1 MSIDT
6 LIFDWDGTLAD
17 SIGHIVSTMQSAAVA
32 VGLPVPSDEAVK
44 GIIGLGL
51 PEAAAVLFPQRPDL
65 AVPVV
70 DAYRDIYLS
79 DDQQA
84 VPLFAGVRQALDD
97 WREEGYLL
105 AVATGKGRRGL
116 NRVLGQ
122 HDLLDYFDATRCADE
137 TVSKPDP
144 AMLHQILR
152 ELGRGSGA
160 AVMVGDS
167 SFDIQ
172 MAHNAGMRA
181 VAVSYGAQSR
191 DQLEKLTPVAC
202 MDRFVELAPWLS
214 GQRADSRGIGLERV

>member
-79 DDQQA
+79 D
-84 VPLFAGVRQALDD
+84 
-97 WREEGYLL
+97 
-105 AVATGKGRRGL
+105 
-116 NRVLGQ
+116 
-122 HDLLDYFDATRCADE
+122 
-137 TVSKPDP
+137 
-144 AMLHQILR
+144 
-152 ELGRGSGA
+152 
-160 AVMVGDS
+160 
-167 SFDIQ
+167 
-172 MAHNAGMRA
+172 
-181 VAVSYGAQSR
+181 
-191 DQLEKLTPVAC
+191 
-202 MDRFVELAPWLS
+202 
-214 GQRADSRGIGLERV
+214 